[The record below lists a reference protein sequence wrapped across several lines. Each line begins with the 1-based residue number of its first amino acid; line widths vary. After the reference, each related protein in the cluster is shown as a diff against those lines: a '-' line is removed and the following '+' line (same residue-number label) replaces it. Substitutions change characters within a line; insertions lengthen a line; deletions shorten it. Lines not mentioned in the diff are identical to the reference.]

1 MNDAVQL
8 PRAPFGRD
16 DSTVLPYLFSL
27 LKKLLQQR
35 GIDISRLTSESGIAL
50 EGLDDQDTLLTFN
63 QAEKIIMNALALSG
77 EPGLGLVLGEHESW
91 QDWGMLGYAIFSC
104 KSGWEAM
111 EIASSYYQTSTS
123 MTNLDISLE
132 DEVFSFSSTPTHSVS
147 DEIHRFL
154 LEEDFGGF
162 TSFIREAQGNES
174 NAMEVSFT
182 YSEPDYVQQ
191 YHDFFRCPII
201 FDAPVSRVLMP
212 ASILDFHIKSYNP
225 VAESMAIKLCDEILS
240 QQNANRGLVNKVYLT
255 LLKNPDKFLSVEE
268 VAQELGMSERNLR
281 RMLKEL
287 NTSYRDILND
297 VRKEIAIRY
306 LQGSD
311 LSMEHIAELVGFS
324 DSSSFYRSFKKWT
337 GRAPTS
343 YRS

>member
-35 GIDISRLTSESGIAL
+35 GIDNSRLTNESGFAL
-50 EGLDDQDTLLTFN
+50 EALDDQDTLLTFN
-63 QAEKIIMNALALSG
+63 QAEKIIVNALELSG

-111 EIASSYYQTSTS
+111 DIAANYYQTTTS
-123 MTNLDISLE
+123 MTNLDISLD
-132 DEVFSFSSTPTHSVS
+132 DEILSFSSTPTHSVS
-147 DEIHRFL
+147 DDIHRFL

-162 TSFIREAQGNES
+162 ISFIREVQGKES
-174 NAMEVSFT
+174 NAIEVSFT
-182 YSEPDYVQQ
+182 YPEPDYVQR
-191 YHDFFRCPII
+191 YHDFFQCPIT
-201 FDAPVSRVLMP
+201 FDAPISKVRMP

-240 QQNANRGLVNKVYLT
+240 QQDANRSLVNKVYLT
-255 LLKNPDKFLSVEE
+255 LLKNPDNFLSVEE

-306 LQGSD
+306 LQESD
-311 LSMEHIAELVGFS
+311 LSMEHIADLVGFS

-337 GRAPTS
+337 GKAPTS